1 MHSNNPK
8 SALLKNL
15 KITILFLLLTTSAA
29 CSRKNITPGEVP
41 PPPDKVETN
50 VVQGSVRAVSGMAEE
65 EGSTLIRTGAD
76 WQRVKNIMDKI
87 SKAADMGPYPY
98 PIFIAKNDDPETA
111 NAFIYEGNTV
121 VVYSSLLNAL
131 KSDSELA
138 TVLAHETGHM
148 LGKHH
153 EDKPEESRD
162 ETLGVFSSVLG
173 TVTSVGVSVA
183 TGSSGLGN
191 MAGDVTSTGT
201 DYVGKG
207 AFVKAYSRDMERE
220 ADTIGVVLMAKAG
233 YDPREAVSL
242 WKRADE
248 IFGGGSGSSF
258 MSSHPSN
265 QDRAEELE
273 AQLDVALKFYTP
285 QSVGGKDVGKKGK

>member
-1 MHSNNPK
+1 MQTNTSNNK
-8 SALLKNL
+8 FVKNL
-15 KITILFLLLTTSAA
+15 KLCILLLLLLHTVA
-29 CSRKNITPGEVP
+29 CSRNNIKPGEIP
-41 PPPDKVETN
+41 PPPGKIESST
-50 VVQGSVRAVSGMAEE
+50 VQGSVRAVSGMAQE
-65 EGSTLIRTGAD
+65 EGSTLVKTGAD
-76 WQRVKNIMDKI
+76 WQRVKRIMDKI
-87 SKAADMGPYPY
+87 SKASDMGPYPY
-98 PIFIAKNDDPETA
+98 PIFIAQNDDPATA

-121 VVYSSLLNAL
+121 VVYSSLLTAL
-131 KSDSELA
+131 KSDAELA

-153 EDKPEESRD
+153 EDKTEESRG
-162 ETLGVFSSVLG
+162 ETLGVVSSILG

-183 TGSSGLGN
+183 TGSSGIGN

-201 DYVGKG
+201 AYVGKG

-220 ADTIGVVLMAKAG
+220 ADTIGIVLMAKAG
-233 YDPREAVSL
+233 YDPRAAVDL

-265 QDRAEELE
+265 EDRAEELE
-273 AQLDVALKFYTP
+273 AQLDVALKFYEAE
-285 QSVGGKDVGKKGK
+285 GKGEKGSGKKKK

>member
-1 MHSNNPK
+1 M
-8 SALLKNL
+8 NL
-15 KITILFLLLTTSAA
+15 KISLLLLLLLNSIA
-29 CSRKNITPGEVP
+29 CSRNNIKLGEIP
-41 PPPDKVETN
+41 PPPGKIESSA
-50 VVQGSVRAVSGMAEE
+50 VQGSIRAVAGMAQE
-65 EGSTLIRTGAD
+65 EGSTLLKTGAD
-76 WQRVKNIMDKI
+76 WQRVKKIMDKI
-87 SKAADMGPYPY
+87 SKASDMGPYPY

-121 VVYSSLLNAL
+121 VVYSSLLDAI
-131 KSDSELA
+131 KSDAELA

-153 EDKPEESRD
+153 EDNTEESRG
-162 ETLGVFSSVLG
+162 ETLGVVSSVLG
-173 TVTSVGVSVA
+173 TVTSVGVSLA
-183 TGSSGLGN
+183 TGSSGIGN

-220 ADTIGVVLMAKAG
+220 ADTIGIVLMAKAG
-233 YDPREAVSL
+233 YDPRAAVDL

-265 QDRAEELE
+265 EERAEELA
-273 AQLDVALKFYTP
+273 AQLEVALKFYQP
-285 QSVGGKDVGKKGK
+285 EGKAESAKMKKK

>member
-1 MHSNNPK
+1 MHSNH
-8 SALLKNL
+8 SLSVILKNL
-15 KITILFLLLTTSAA
+15 KISLLFFLLTTSIA

-41 PPPDKVETN
+41 PPPTKVEAN
-50 VVQGSVRAVSGMAEE
+50 VIQGSVRAVAGMADE
-65 EGSTLIRTGAD
+65 EGSTLVKTSAD

-98 PIFIAKNDDPETA
+98 PIFIAQNDDPETA

-121 VVYSSLLNAL
+121 VVYSSLLKAL

-148 LGKHH
+148 LAKHH
-153 EDKPEESRD
+153 EDKTEESRG
-162 ETLGVFSSVLG
+162 ETLGVFSSILG

-183 TGSSGLGN
+183 TGSSGIGN

-201 DYVGKG
+201 DYVGTG

-220 ADTIGVVLMAKAG
+220 ADTIGIVLMAKAG
-233 YDPREAVSL
+233 YDPRSAVDL

-265 QDRAEELE
+265 EERAEELE
-273 AQLDVALKFYTP
+273 GQMDAALKFYTP
-285 QSVGGKDVGKKGK
+285 PSGAGKVSGKKKK

>member
-1 MHSNNPK
+1 MNSK
-8 SALLKNL
+8 SFKGTLLKNL
-15 KITILFLLLTTSAA
+15 KISVIFFLLLSSVA

-41 PPPDKVETN
+41 PPPGKVEST
-50 VVQGSVRAVSGMAEE
+50 VVQGSVRAVSGMAHE
-65 EGSTLIRTGAD
+65 EGSKLVKNGGD
-76 WQRVKNIMDKI
+76 WQRVKRIMDKI
-87 SKAADMGPYPY
+87 SKAADMGAYPY
-98 PIFIAKNDDPETA
+98 PIFIAENSDPETA

-121 VVYSSLLNAL
+121 VVYSSLLSAL
-131 KSDSELA
+131 KSDAELA

-153 EDKPEESRD
+153 EDKTEESRG

-201 DYVGKG
+201 EYVGKG

-220 ADTIGVVLMAKAG
+220 ADTIGIVLMAKAG
-233 YDPREAVSL
+233 YDPRAAVDL

-273 AQLDVALKFYTP
+273 GQLEVALRFYEP
-285 QSVGGKDVGKKGK
+285 EGKGKKSSEKKKK

>member
-1 MHSNNPK
+1 M
-8 SALLKNL
+8 NL
-15 KITILFLLLTTSAA
+15 KISLLLLLFLNLIA
-29 CSRKNITPGEVP
+29 CSRNNIKLGEIP
-41 PPPDKVETN
+41 PPPGKIESSA
-50 VVQGSVRAVSGMAEE
+50 VQGSIRAVAGMAQE
-65 EGSTLIRTGAD
+65 EGSTLVKTGAD
-76 WQRVKNIMDKI
+76 WQRVKKIMDRI
-87 SKAADMGPYPY
+87 SKASDMGPYPY
-98 PIFIAKNDDPETA
+98 PIFIANNDDPETA

-121 VVYSSLLNAL
+121 VVYSSLLDAI
-131 KSDSELA
+131 KSDAELA

-153 EDKPEESRD
+153 EDKTEESRG
-162 ETLGVFSSVLG
+162 ETLGVVSSVLG
-173 TVTSVGVSVA
+173 TVTSVGVSLA
-183 TGSSGLGN
+183 TGSSGIGN

-220 ADTIGVVLMAKAG
+220 ADTIGIVLMAKAG
-233 YDPREAVSL
+233 YDPRVAVDL

-265 QDRAEELE
+265 EERAEELA
-273 AQLDVALKFYTP
+273 AQLDVALKYYQP
-285 QSVGGKDVGKKGK
+285 EGKAAPAKMKKK